1 MQKAVCT
8 SIYPNNIIS
17 GLKLAYGQRIGVT
30 GDKIEQVKVSHFSGI
45 YGVPNIF
52 FVNEILSQLQAI
64 NMHLLDINKQNI
76 LNAEFTAEE
85 VHHALF
91 QKTTF

>member
-1 MQKAVCT
+1 MEYQ
-8 SIYPNNIIS
+8 IP
-17 GLKLAYGQRIGVT
+17 
-30 GDKIEQVKVSHFSGI
+30 
-45 YGVPNIF
+45 F

-85 VHHALF
+85 VLSKDNLLKVQMAF
-91 QKTTF
+91 QCYFILSFKASWENS

>member
-1 MQKAVCT
+1 M
-8 SIYPNNIIS
+8 I
-17 GLKLAYGQRIGVT
+17 
-30 GDKIEQVKVSHFSGI
+30 GDKIEQVKVNHFSGI
-45 YGVPNIF
+45 HGVPNTF
-52 FVNEILSQLQAI
+52 FVNEIAI

-91 QKTTF
+91 QKTNF